1 MENFLIRAAQLIL
14 CLSIL
19 VVLHEGGHFFF
30 AKIFGI
36 RVEKFYMFFDY
47 KFHLFSTYSNWW
59 RKLIGKKPV
68 TKGPDGNYPYVGT
81 EYGIGWIPLG
91 GYVKIAG
98 MIDESM
104 DTDQMKQPA
113 QPWEFRTK
121 PAWQRLL
128 VMLGGVMVNF
138 FLALF
143 IYSMILFAWGE
154 QYIPI
159 RNMTMGFTFNQQA
172 KEIGFKDGDII
183 IGTETNTFRDF
194 NTDVVR
200 SISTAKTVTV
210 MRNGKS
216 ETITMPDGG
225 LNLLDMFQSEKPFLS
240 TYIPTIIDSVITG
253 SAAHK
258 ALLQKGDKI
267 TSFNNCPTQT
277 WSDYNA
283 AVRHLAKQL
292 EGATTNDSL
301 RKRNVQIAVMHTSGQ
316 TDTMHI
322 MLDTELRMG
331 VIQASAL
338 NYYKPT
344 TVHYSFFESFPAG
357 CQHGINVFKG
367 YVSDLKYLFTKEGAK
382 SVGSFGAIGSMF
394 PTAWD
399 WQRFWELTAFIS
411 IILAF
416 MNILPIPALDGG
428 HAMFLLIEMIFRRK
442 FSLRF
447 QERAQMIGMFI
458 LLLLMVY
465 AIGNDIFRFLL

>member
-1 MENFLIRAAQLIL
+1 MEIFLIRAAQLIL

-30 AKIFGI
+30 AKLFGI

-59 RKLIGKKPV
+59 RKLMGKKPL
-68 TKGPDGNYPYVGT
+68 KKDANGNYPYVGT

-104 DTDQMKQPA
+104 DVEQMKKQA

-138 FLALF
+138 VLALF
-143 IYSMILFAWGE
+143 IYSMILFTWGE
-154 QYIPI
+154 SYIPI
-159 RNMTMGFTFNQQA
+159 KNMSMGFTFNQQA
-172 KEIGFKDGDII
+172 KNIGFKDGDII
-183 IGTETNTFRDF
+183 TGTESETFRDF
-194 NTDVVR
+194 NTDVLR
-200 SISTAKTVTV
+200 SISTANTVNV
-210 MRNGKS
+210 VRHGKPVAIS
-216 ETITMPDGG
+216 MPKDG
-225 LNLLDMFQSEKPFLS
+225 LNLLEMFQSDKPFLS
-240 TYIPTIIDSVITG
+240 LYLPSTIDSVMTG
-253 SAAHK
+253 TAASK
-258 ALLQKGDKI
+258 AKLVKGDKI
-267 TSFNNCPTQT
+267 TSFNHMPVST

-283 AVRHLAKQL
+283 AVKVLSRKL
-292 EGATTNDSL
+292 EGATTNDSI
-301 RKRNVQIAVMHTSGQ
+301 RKRNVTVTVLHQNGT
-316 TDTMHI
+316 TDTI
-322 MLDTELRMG
+322 RILLDSELRMG
-331 VIQASAL
+331 VLQTSPI

-344 TVHYSFFESFPAG
+344 TIHYSFLQSFPAG
-357 CQHGINVFKG
+357 INHGIDVFAG

-382 SVGSFGAIGSMF
+382 SIGSFGAIGSMF
-394 PTAWD
+394 PTSWD

-442 FSLRF
+442 FSIKF